1 MDQYAINVLVGAV
14 GMLGSVLG
22 ACATW
27 WINRVWNSMDSLQ
40 KQVSELNLRVAQN
53 YVPRAELEKNFER
66 LFKAQEDANKLMF
79 DGFEDMRKEIGHISR
94 NQASNRALTEALTNF
109 RGRE

>member
-1 MDQYAINVLVGAV
+1 MDQYAINLLIGAV
-14 GMLGSVLG
+14 GTLGSILG

-53 YVPRAELEKNFER
+53 YVPRVELEKNFER
-66 LFKAQEDANKLMF
+66 IFKAQEDNNKMMF
-79 DGFEDMRKEIGHISR
+79 AGFEDMRKEIAHISR
-94 NQASNRALTEALTNF
+94 NQASTRGLTEALANLQ
-109 RGRE
+109 RQP

>member
-14 GMLGSVLG
+14 GLLGSVLG

-40 KQVSELNLRVAQN
+40 KQVSDLNLRVAEN

-66 LFKAQEDANKLMF
+66 LFKAQEDSNKLMF
-79 DGFEDMRKEIGHISR
+79 EGFEDIRKEMGHISR
-94 NQASNRALTEALTNF
+94 NQAHTRALTEAMGGA
-109 RGRE
+109 RSRE